1 MPRASTKVFKK
12 RRGVF
17 NKGRCNKSNDGCGES
32 NSTVPKNSA
41 DEKNCADGAKLCTNE
56 TEPSASERKIAT
68 RETCEHSMAEAVREA
83 VDENDGKRDLAVAV
97 DGSWQKRGF
106 SSKNGLVT
114 VTSVDTGKVID
125 VEVFQNIVFVRT
137 KPSIFKIRS
146 QSLYNV
152 RYTKYLGDGD
162 SKAFTS
168 IVENKVYGDHCSVE
182 KLECIGH
189 VMKRMGTRLRR
200 LKTKMRGQKLSDG
213 KPLCGRNRLTEAEI
227 DRLQAYYGL
236 AIRRNLSSVKD
247 MQQAIWAIFL
257 HKLSTDEKPQHGF
270 CPSDSDTWCKFKK
283 AELLGETYHHKNSLP
298 VDVVEAMRPVFR
310 NLANPE
316 LLKKCLH
323 GGTQNPNESV
333 NNVIWSRVPKK
344 TFVQLEVLSLGT
356 YDAVSTF
363 NMGNVSKLEILRKC
377 VLSLVITRYRRW
389 SASTNRGC
397 YEQNTIVYK
406 KQRKLGRKKDLK
418 GRKKMMSY

>member
-1 MPRASTKVFKK
+1 MV
-12 RRGVF
+12 VV
-17 NKGRCNKSNDGCGES
+17 
-32 NSTVPKNSA
+32 STVPKNSA

-56 TEPSASERKIAT
+56 TEPSARLRLHLSESN
-68 RETCEHSMAEAVREA
+68 CGEAVKFHLKCPSCKYNYTFLTPKCDSSENYELNTRLVYAMRCIGKGAESA
-83 VDENDGKRDLAVAV
+83 RMFCGIMNLPRHPQNSQSTTTFYCRQQEKPVNTVWQKLFTLMKNDGKRDLAVAV

-125 VEVFQNIVFVRT
+125 VEKFFKTLYLSEQNQASSKFV
-137 KPSIFKIRS
+137 P
-146 QSLYNV
+146 SLYNV

-247 MQQAIWAIFL
+247 MQQAIWAIF
-257 HKLSTDEKPQHGF
+257 F
-270 CPSDSDTWCKFKK
+270 
-283 AELLGETYHHKNSLP
+283 
-298 VDVVEAMRPVFR
+298 
-310 NLANPE
+310 
-316 LLKKCLH
+316 
-323 GGTQNPNESV
+323 TQA
-333 NNVIWSRVPKK
+333 I
-344 TFVQLEVLSLGT
+344 
-356 YDAVSTF
+356 
-363 NMGNVSKLEILRKC
+363 
-377 VLSLVITRYRRW
+377 
-389 SASTNRGC
+389 NR
-397 YEQNTIVYK
+397 
-406 KQRKLGRKKDLK
+406 
-418 GRKKMMSY
+418 

>member
-56 TEPSASERKIAT
+56 TEPSAT
-68 RETCEHSMAEAVREA
+68 

-125 VEVFQNIVFVRT
+125 VEVFSKHCICPN
-137 KPSIFKIRS
+137 K
-146 QSLYNV
+146 
-152 RYTKYLGDGD
+152 TKYLQICKRNFEGY
-162 SKAFTS
+162 SAFTS
-168 IVENKVYGDHCSVE
+168 IVENKVYGNHCSVE

-310 NLANPE
+310 DLANPE
-316 LLKKCLH
+316 LLKKVF
-323 GGTQNPNESV
+323 T
-333 NNVIWSRVPKK
+333 W
-344 TFVQLEVLSLGT
+344 
-356 YDAVSTF
+356 
-363 NMGNVSKLEILRKC
+363 
-377 VLSLVITRYRRW
+377 RYAK
-389 SASTNRGC
+389 S
-397 YEQNTIVYK
+397 
-406 KQRKLGRKKDLK
+406 
-418 GRKKMMSY
+418 

>member
-56 TEPSASERKIAT
+56 TKPSASKGAESARMFCGIMNLPRHPQNSQSTTTFYCRQQEKPVNT
-68 RETCEHSMAEAVREA
+68 LAEA
-83 VDENDGKRDLAVAV
+83 
-97 DGSWQKRGF
+97 WF

-125 VEVFQNIVFVRT
+125 VEVFSKHCICPNKTKHLQNCKRNFEGYSGKMEVAGAL
-137 KPSIFKIRS
+137 SIFQRS

-168 IVENKVYGDHCSVE
+168 IVENKVYGDHCSVK

-200 LKTKMRGQKLSDG
+200 LKTKMRGQQLSDG

-257 HKLSTDEKPQHGF
+257 HKLSTHEKPQHGF

-283 AELLGETYHHKNSLP
+283 K
-298 VDVVEAMRPVFR
+298 
-310 NLANPE
+310 
-316 LLKKCLH
+316 
-323 GGTQNPNESV
+323 QN
-333 NNVIWSRVPKK
+333 
-344 TFVQLEVLSLGT
+344 
-356 YDAVSTF
+356 
-363 NMGNVSKLEILRKC
+363 C
-377 VLSLVITRYRRW
+377 
-389 SASTNRGC
+389 
-397 YEQNTIVYK
+397 
-406 KQRKLGRKKDLK
+406 LGRLTITKKVYLWMLWRPCDLFL
-418 GRKKMMSY
+418 GI

>member
-56 TEPSASERKIAT
+56 TEPSASKGAESARMFCGIMNLPPPPTKFSKYNHILLQAT

-97 DGSWQKRGF
+97 DGKKRGF

-137 KPSIFKIRS
+137 K
-146 QSLYNV
+146 
-152 RYTKYLGDGD
+152 TKHLQNCQREIL
-162 SKAFTS
+162 KATA
-168 IVENKVYGDHCSVE
+168 
-182 KLECIGH
+182 
-189 VMKRMGTRLRR
+189 
-200 LKTKMRGQKLSDG
+200 
-213 KPLCGRNRLTEAEI
+213 RNRPSASILWSSYP
-227 DRLQAYYGL
+227 QKFV
-236 AIRRNLSSVKD
+236 SVKD

-310 NLANPE
+310 DLANPE
-316 LLKKCLH
+316 LRKKVF
-323 GGTQNPNESV
+323 TWRYAKSNESV

-356 YDAVSTF
+356 YDAVSSF
-363 NMGNVSKLEILRKC
+363 NMGNVSKLEILRKMC
-377 VLSLVITRYRRW
+377 IEPGDYTVQAMECLD
-389 SASTNRGC
+389 
-397 YEQNTIVYK
+397 
-406 KQRKLGRKKDLK
+406 KQRLLRAKYYCLQKTKEVRKEKRLKRKKEDDELLK
-418 GRKKMMSY
+418 MLMI

>member
-1 MPRASTKVFKK
+1 MVVVR
-12 RRGVF
+12 
-17 NKGRCNKSNDGCGES
+17 ES

-41 DEKNCADGAKLCTNE
+41 GEKNCADGAKLCTNE
-56 TEPSASERKIAT
+56 TEPSASEKKIKCDSSENYELNT
-68 RETCEHSMAEAVREA
+68 RLVYAMRCI
-83 VDENDGKRDLAVAV
+83 RDLAVAV

-125 VEVFQNIVFVRT
+125 VEVFSKHCICPNKTKHLQNCKRNFEGYSGKMEVAGAL
-137 KPSIFKIRS
+137 SICQRF

-162 SKAFTS
+162 SKAFNS
-168 IVENKVYGDHCSVE
+168 IVENKVYGDHCSVG
-182 KLECIGH
+182 KLECIAH

-200 LKTKMRGQKLSDG
+200 LKTKMRGGAPHSLRNTA
-213 KPLCGRNRLTEAEI
+213 LCGRNRLTEAEI

-257 HKLSTDEKPQHGF
+257 HKLSSDEKPQHGF
-270 CPSDSDTWCKFKK
+270 CPSDTDTWCKFKK

-310 NLANPE
+310 DLANPE
-316 LLKKCLH
+316 LLKKGVL
-323 GGTQNPNESV
+323 GGTQNPNECV

-344 TFVQLEVLSLGT
+344 TFVQLEVLSLGDGVPRQT
-356 YDAVSTF
+356 EAVT
-363 NMGNVSKLEILRKC
+363 SKILLFTKKKTKEVRKEKR
-377 VLSLVITRYRRW
+377 L
-389 SASTNRGC
+389 
-397 YEQNTIVYK
+397 K
-406 KQRKLGRKKDLK
+406 RKKEDDELLKNADDLEY
-418 GRKKMMSY
+418 GAGMF